1 MSISMYDISVPTFL
15 RSLDSLAAILK
26 KAQTFCEQ
34 KSIEESVLLN
44 SRLFANMFPLILQVQ
59 VATDQARSAVANLA
73 GVAVQA
79 IEQNE
84 VDFAGLIDRVE
95 KSRAYISGF
104 SADQLADCADKPVS
118 FAIGPYQLDFDHGF
132 QFIQAYAIPN
142 FMFHLTT
149 AYNIL
154 RHNSI
159 ELGKGDFL
167 GDFGGRLSMPEA

>member
-15 RSLDSLAAILK
+15 RSLDSLVVILK
-26 KAQTFCEQ
+26 KAQSFCEE

-44 SRLFANMFPLILQVQ
+44 DRLFANMFPLLLQVQ
-59 VATDQARSAVANLA
+59 VATDQARSAIANLA
-73 GVAVQA
+73 GVAVEA

-84 VDFAGLIDRVE
+84 VDFAGLIARVE
-95 KSRAYISGF
+95 QSRRYVSGF
-104 SADQLADCADKPVS
+104 SADQLAASGDKPVS
-118 FAIGPYQLDFDHGF
+118 FAIGPYKLDFDNGF
-132 QFIQAYAIPN
+132 QFIQGYAVPN